1 MTDKDRVCVC
11 VCVLCYQIDTR
22 NPPML
27 SFGGKKDEGKINKA
41 FSGSLLGGCA
51 LAHVFSRFSESELQQ
66 GCYRL

>member
-11 VCVLCYQIDTR
+11 VCF
-22 NPPML
+22 ML
-27 SFGGKKDEGKINKA
+27 SNRHLEPTDVLFWGKKDEGKKNKA
-41 FSGSLLGGCA
+41 FSGCLLGGCA